1 MFKPL
6 TFSSNMFKV
15 REDQGIKFNFLVLH
29 IYHLPTHLM
38 ASRDSQDENIISLPR
53 VLKIMGILITVYT
66 VCEVLGL
73 NVFSYRRKNPNT
85 YT

>member
-29 IYHLPTHLM
+29 IYHLPTQLM
-38 ASRDSQDENIISLPR
+38 ASRDSQNKNIISLPR
-53 VLKIMGILITVYT
+53 VLKIMSILITVYT
-66 VCEVLGL
+66 VCEVLAL
-73 NVFSYRRKNPNT
+73 NVFSYSRKNPNT